1 MHAQP
6 SPASEIAAALAA
18 QAEAVCRH
26 YLPAGQRQG
35 RYWIVGD
42 IHGAPGRSLF
52 VGIRGPRSGKWTD
65 GATGDHGDLLDLIKH
80 RTRSESLRE
89 TLAEARSFLA
99 LPAPPSR
106 HPAPS
111 PRDPSA
117 TIERLWRA
125 CRPIAGTHGEAYLHA
140 RGIRRCRFPSL
151 RFHPN
156 LYYRDDNLTGAFPAL
171 VAAVTDARGKL
182 TGLHRTWLD
191 HDSTTTRYS
200 APGRLFGRHRVEGEP
215 FSEGAGTGGHRV
227 DGVRRRSRGP
237 GRTRLAA
244 GGFVRHGADQRR
256 HRQSVRTPAAWS
268 PISIM
273 WNSKDRT
280 TPIPMRSGSSASPLR
295 SSTGGHA
302 SSPPLRIF
310 SNASSPAGRCRPD
323 HTRAR
328 ALPSSIPR

>member
-99 LPAPPSR
+99 LPAPPT
-106 HPAPS
+106 PAPS

-156 LYYRDDNLTGAFPAL
+156 LYYRDDNFTGAFPAL

-191 HDSTTTRYS
+191 PEVPAK
-200 APGRLFGRHRVEGEP
+200 APVQTPRKALGNLFGSAVRFPPRSSRSTLVVGEGIESVLSIITAYPGAAGAAALSTAGVGSFSPPASRRIAIARDNDRHGIE
-215 FSEGAGTGGHRV
+215 AAA
-227 DGVRRRSRGP
+227 
-237 GRTRLAA
+237 RLAERCEKSGIVCRVLIPRGNDFNDDLFA
-244 GGFVRHGADQRR
+244 YGPR
-256 HRQSVRTPAAWS
+256 SVRYRLGS
-268 PISIM
+268 PY
-273 WNSKDRT
+273 T
-280 TPIPMRSGSSASPLR
+280 A
-295 SSTGGHA
+295 
-302 SSPPLRIF
+302 
-310 SNASSPAGRCRPD
+310 
-323 HTRAR
+323 
-328 ALPSSIPR
+328 